1 MSVVT
6 QMAKRLVHRFG
17 RWYIRLMVEEEY
29 QSSTFRCINER
40 PVEYS
45 FLFRQLARFFP
56 KAVLDV
62 GTGMTALP
70 HLLRTCGCLVT
81 AVDNIRDYWLPGD
94 HFNRHFHVVD
104 DDICSSRLAGTF
116 DFITCISVLEHLDH
130 PEAAVRSMCKLLNTG
145 GHLVLTFPY
154 NETTFVEN
162 VYSCPE
168 AGYGK
173 DEPYKCA
180 VYSRTQLDQ
189 WVSANNTRICEQEY
203 WKCFT
208 GKMWTFGERLA
219 PVKLAP
225 QEQEHDL
232 TCVLLEKNPSV

>member
-1 MSVVT
+1 M
-6 QMAKRLVHRFG
+6 
-17 RWYIRLMVEEEY
+17 
-29 QSSTFRCINER
+29 
-40 PVEYS
+40 
-45 FLFRQLARFFP
+45 
-56 KAVLDV
+56 
-62 GTGMTALP
+62 
-70 HLLRTCGCLVT
+70 
-81 AVDNIRDYWLPGD
+81 
-94 HFNRHFHVVD
+94 
-104 DDICSSRLAGTF
+104 
-116 DFITCISVLEHLDH
+116 
-130 PEAAVRSMCKLLNTG
+130 
-145 GHLVLTFPY
+145 LTFPY